1 MRRVAT
7 RELAVRT
14 ASAAVMVPLVLIPA
28 WTGNWP
34 LAILLVAAGW
44 QIGHEWFRMLGCRG
58 LEAYGPPLSATAIG
72 GAAYYA
78 AGPVGAVAAAFVGA
92 AVARICI
99 RWPDRTW
106 SNGLLGVPILAFP
119 LTLVWELRGDGDEG
133 RNLLLWCLL
142 VVWTTD
148 TFAYLCGRVL
158 RGRRLAPTISPGK
171 TWSGLFGGIFAAGVA
186 GGLVGIMLGFPAET
200 AVISAVSVGMA
211 TIVGDLVMSA
221 VKRAHGCKDT
231 GRLIPGHGGVLDR
244 VDGFLFGVTLVAIWK
259 LVVKGT

>member
-1 MRRVAT
+1 MRRLAT

-14 ASAAVMVPLVLIPA
+14 ASAAVLVPLVLIPA

-44 QIGHEWFRMLGCRG
+44 QTGHEWFRMLGCRG
-58 LEAYGPPLSATAIG
+58 LEAYGPPLAATG
-72 GAAYYA
+72 MGLVAYYT
-78 AGPVGAVAAAFVGA
+78 AGPVGTVAGAFFGA
-92 AVARICI
+92 AVVRIWIC
-99 RWPDRTW
+99 WPDRTW
-106 SNGLLGVPILAFP
+106 PNGLLGIPMLAFP
-119 LTLVWELRGDGDEG
+119 LTLIWELRGDGEEG

-158 RGRRLAPTISPGK
+158 QGPRLAPAISPGK
-171 TWSGLFGGIFAAGVA
+171 TWSGLFGGICAAGIA
-186 GGLVGIMLGFPAET
+186 GGLAGIMLGFPAET